1 MGICDLIVE
10 LWYFLVR
17 GSVEGLGA
25 KGVVER
31 SEIVLIAE
39 RAEVLSQAQER
50 LEKMK
55 IVVVVALLVGIINLL
70 LSNRG
75 SANAKRHIVVIGV
88 TDEEI
93 SEKRSTSA
101 AKQRF
106 FNFRDKNKHKEG
118 HSTSCKRFLAPCERK
133 ENSKSEK

>member
-1 MGICDLIVE
+1 M
-10 LWYFLVR
+10 VR

-39 RAEVLSQAQER
+39 RAEVRSRTQER
-50 LEKMK
+50 PLVEKMK
-55 IVVVVALLVGIINLL
+55 IVVVVSLSVGIINLL

-93 SEKRSTSA
+93 SEK
-101 AKQRF
+101 KV
-106 FNFRDKNKHKEG
+106 H
-118 HSTSCKRFLAPCERK
+118 
-133 ENSKSEK
+133 